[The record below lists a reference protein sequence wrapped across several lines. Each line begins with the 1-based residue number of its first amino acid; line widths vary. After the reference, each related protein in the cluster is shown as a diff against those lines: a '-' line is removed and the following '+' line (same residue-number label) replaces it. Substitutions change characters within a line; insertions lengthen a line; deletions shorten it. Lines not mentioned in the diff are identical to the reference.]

1 MVKTKTFV
9 ERIESVMFY
18 TFVVLGI
25 MLTVFVEFTEKQL
38 GNKPKKWSDLL
49 K

>member
-1 MVKTKTFV
+1 MAKTKTFV
-9 ERIESVMFY
+9 QRIESVVFY
-18 TFVVLGI
+18 SFVTLTI
-25 MLTVFVEFTEKQL
+25 MLAVFVEFTEKQL